1 MAKRISTGKAAKELG
16 VGVKTVLRYIQ
27 DGDLPAEK
35 LPGGHYR
42 IRADDVTAL
51 MSEDRKVLELA
62 RRAGL

>member
-1 MAKRISTGKAAKELG
+1 LKRISTGKAAKRLG

-27 DGDLPAEK
+27 AGDLPAEK

-42 IRADDVTAL
+42 IKDHDVEAL